1 MNYLESKTS
10 VILDIFFCL
19 VFMPILVFLG
29 PSYTWMS
36 QWPFF
41 FLLTCVFLYA
51 CYFIILYVRVPN
63 LLISKKYWQILGV
76 LFSLIL
82 LNYLLSRYPL
92 PEMDFVTPVLSQY
105 QTQLRNFGVSV
116 TLWLMFSLVMGYS
129 LSVSFVRELYSQ
141 VLLKRQ
147 IEAERDKAELAVFK
161 AQISPHFLFN
171 TLNSL
176 YSLVIGTSDKAEEAF
191 VKFTEILRYTYTAV
205 EKETVPVGDEVN
217 NIKNYID
224 LQKIRLNRHTNV
236 ELDCKVDDTH
246 VLIPPMIM
254 VTFVENAFK
263 YGSSTS
269 KDCSIKIRIHIKDGK
284 LDFETGNKI
293 MKQADKFRTDVPIG
307 VENCR
312 ARFEVLYPE
321 RHSIYVK
328 EDDGV
333 YRLNLS
339 IKLR

>member
-1 MNYLESKTS
+1 MNFLESKTS

-36 QWPFF
+36 QWPLFT
-41 FLLTCVFLYA
+41 LLTCVFLYA
-51 CYFIILYVRVPN
+51 CYFIIMYARVPN
-63 LLISKKYWQILGV
+63 MLISKKYWHILVV
-76 LFSLIL
+76 LSILVLANYMLSL
-82 LNYLLSRYPL
+82 YPL
-92 PEMDFVTPVLSQY
+92 PELDFVTPVLSQY

-116 TLWLMFSLVMGYS
+116 TLWLMFSLVLGYS
-129 LSVSFVRELYSQ
+129 LSVSFVRELFSQ
-141 VLLKRQ
+141 VLLKRK

-176 YSLVIGTSDKAEEAF
+176 YSLVIGSSEKAEEAF

-205 EKETVPVGDEVN
+205 EKEAVPIGDEVN

-224 LQKIRLNRHTNV
+224 LQKIRLNSHTRV
-236 ELDCKVDDTH
+236 ELDCKVDEPH
-246 VLIPPMIM
+246 ILIPPMIM

-269 KDCSIKIRIHIKDGK
+269 KDCIVTIKIHMQGGK
-284 LDFETGNKI
+284 LEFETCNKI
-293 MKQADKFRTDVPIG
+293 MKQADKFRADVPIG

-312 ARFEVLYPE
+312 ARLEVLYPD
-321 RHSIYVK
+321 RHSINVD
-328 EDDGV
+328 ENEGV

>member
-1 MNYLESKTS
+1 
-10 VILDIFFCL
+10 
-19 VFMPILVFLG
+19 
-29 PSYTWMS
+29 
-36 QWPFF
+36 
-41 FLLTCVFLYA
+41 
-51 CYFIILYVRVPN
+51 VRVPN

-269 KDCSIKIRIHIKDGK
+269 KDCSIKIRIHMKDGK

-312 ARFEVLYPE
+312 ARLEVLYPE